1 MTKLA
6 FVLVVYKDKFLLG
19 FNSQKQRYE
28 YFGGH
33 VEDGESFYDCAVR
46 ELYEESAGTICAKH
60 LTLLKSS
67 SKVHV
72 YLYRLKQK
80 PNFESFHTNRSWYLS
95 KGLKHFAEMNKL
107 VLLSIDDIV
116 NDKRIPINS
125 YTLDTIVNYIL

>member
-19 FNSQKQRYE
+19 FNHQKQRYE

-33 VEDGESFYDCAVR
+33 VEQGESFYDGAVR

-60 LTLLKSS
+60 LTILKRSPNI
-67 SKVHV
+67 KI
-72 YLYRLKQK
+72 YLYRLKQQ
-80 PNFESFHTNRSWYLS
+80 PDFELFHKNKSIYLER
-95 KGLKHFAEMNKL
+95 GLKHFAEMDDI

-116 NDKRIPINS
+116 KHYKNKINS
-125 YTLDTIVNYIL
+125 YTLDAISNYIL